1 MAVMEHSVV
10 LIMVNY
16 FTKMKVEDVLSEVCV
31 LTMHCGQTRVLSNA
45 GMVSVTFETLLL
57 MC

>member
-1 MAVMEHSVV
+1 MAVMGHSVV

-16 FTKMKVEDVLSEVCV
+16 FTKMKVKDVLSEVCV
-31 LTMHCGQTRVLSNA
+31 LTMHCGQTRVMSNA
-45 GMVSVTFETLLL
+45 GMVSATFETLLL